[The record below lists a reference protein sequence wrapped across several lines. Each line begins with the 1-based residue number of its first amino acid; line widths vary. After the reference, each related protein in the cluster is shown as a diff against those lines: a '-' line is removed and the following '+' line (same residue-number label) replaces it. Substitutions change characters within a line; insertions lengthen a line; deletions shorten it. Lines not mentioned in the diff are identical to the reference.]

1 MKSQA
6 NSLLHVAAGVL
17 ADIRL
22 AYPQMRGLERDLLR
36 LSSLVKNRGIGVFT
50 LDLPLFDQYLL
61 RGLEESIL
69 PDIRGFTP
77 VSKRVRVP
85 RFASG
90 LWLMVFDK
98 SGVLLPEPD
107 VNAIMFLRQLFC
119 VGKKIELPC
128 SKARIQKTLEE
139 YHNVESRL
147 RSPTLGWEL
156 DELDDGNGVDLD
168 FGQGLHHSSLP
179 LCGDSS
185 DTSTTDKERL
195 SSLVNR
201 LGHVCD
207 LVATAIGD
215 FDAYSFSEREFA
227 RGSGIGV
234 RHGPGAVSDLKGG
247 LFKYGGFPNWPDKL
261 QRMFPLD
268 AFGVLNASQL
278 LEEDFR
284 WPSSHEPPSRLIA
297 VPKTAKGPRL
307 IAAEPLAHQWCQQ
320 LMLEFLVQRMGKIFG
335 RDFVTIKD
343 QTPSQKMV
351 ISASMRNDL
360 ATLDLS
366 SASDRLSCW
375 AIERA
380 WRKNMPFLRHV
391 HACRTRWVRDDISHN
406 GPIFRKLRK
415 FATQGSALTFP
426 MQSLFFLC
434 CALAVLPRK
443 RTLKEYRR
451 CYGRSVRVFGDDIIV
466 PKHGYADLV
475 LLLHYLEL
483 KVNVDKS
490 FHKGYFRESCGQDS
504 YRGFDVT
511 PVKSKS
517 YRSDGPKAVAS
528 LVDTTNNLYLKGYW
542 NAARNAESIQ
552 GDRLRRLPIL
562 GVRRGNYPSGCGDL
576 GPLSGRRETCSSR
589 PSDPTS
595 PRGMDETDGQRLGH
609 QAYWWSNRDC
619 QSPLESLQALSA
631 HFGEGQAY
639 PEGTAL
645 GCSLYRVSFLGSRYD
660 HLPHRWND
668 QLHRFEVRALSLRD
682 RARRKPVDG
691 LGCLL
696 QYVTEA
702 PRQSTQWT
710 SGVNPR
716 SELRNALRW
725 VPCHS

>member
-6 NSLLHVAAGVL
+6 NSLLQVAAGVL

-36 LSSLVKNRGIGVFT
+36 LTSLVKDRGIGVFT
-50 LDLPLFDQYLL
+50 LDLPLFDQLLL
-61 RGLEESIL
+61 RGLEESVL
-69 PDIRGFTP
+69 PDTRGFKT

-90 LWLMVFDK
+90 LWLTVFDK

-107 VNAIMFLRQLFC
+107 VNSIMFLRQLFC

-128 SKARIQKTLEE
+128 SYARTQKVLKE
-139 YHNVESRL
+139 YHNVESGL
-147 RSPTLGWEL
+147 RNPTLGWDL
-156 DELDDGNGVDLD
+156 DQLDDGHGVDLD
-168 FGQGLHHSSLP
+168 FGQDLHRDNLP
-179 LCGDSS
+179 LYS
-185 DTSTTDKERL
+185 DTSNASTADQERL
-195 SSLVNR
+195 SGLVNR

-234 RHGPGAVSDLKGG
+234 RHGPGAVSDQKGG

-261 QRMFPLD
+261 QQMFPID

-278 LEEDFR
+278 LDEDFR

-307 IAAEPLAHQWCQQ
+307 IAAEPMAHQWCQQ
-320 LMLEFLVQRMGKIFG
+320 LLLEFLVQRMGEIFG

-343 QTPSQKMV
+343 QSPSQKMV
-351 ISASMRNDL
+351 ISASVSRNL

-380 WRKNMPFLRHV
+380 WRKNMPFLRYV
-391 HACRTRWVRDDISHN
+391 HACRTRWVRDDLSHD

-434 CALAVLPRK
+434 CALAVLPKK
-443 RTLKEYRR
+443 RTLKEYKR
-451 CYGRSVRVFGDDIIV
+451 CYGKSVRVFGDDLIV

-504 YRGFDVT
+504 YKGYDVT

-528 LVDTTNNLYLKGYW
+528 LVDTANNLFLKGYW
-542 NAARNAESIQ
+542 NAARVAESIQ
-552 GDRLRRLPIL
+552 GGRIKTLPIQRHRQQL
-562 GVRRGNYPSGCGDL
+562 VSPVGGPGNRNASRQIDQLGLPTRASGNRDKEERRATSVREATRNSQSSPILNHSRYEQSGVR
-576 GPLSGRRETCSSR
+576 TTSSN
-589 PSDPTS
+589 
-595 PRGMDETDGQRLGH
+595 L
-609 QAYWWSNRDC
+609 
-619 QSPLESLQALSA
+619 
-631 HFGEGQAY
+631 
-639 PEGTAL
+639 EGTAL
-645 GCSLYRVSFLGSRYD
+645 GYPLYRVSFVGSRTD
-660 HLPHRWND
+660 HLPKRWNALL
-668 QLHRFEVRALSLRD
+668 QRHEIRATTIRSIG
-682 RARRKPVDG
+682 RRKPVEG

-702 PRQSTQWT
+702 PQLTTQWS

-716 SELRNALRW
+716 PKVRNDLRW
-725 VPCHS
+725 VPISADG